1 MAWEP
6 TLRQRRATSVSAF
19 TALVTPFDS
28 RYRADEPAL
37 VRLLAWHE
45 ANGMDGVVIAGT
57 NGEGPSLS
65 GAEKRDLFQLAC
77 SSAGRLRI
85 VAGLGTCALSEA
97 TWLARRAAEAGAE
110 MLLVQAPFYF
120 RSASEAGI
128 EAFFDAVLSESA
140 LPALLYNHPMT
151 GFTLAPE
158 MLTRLAE
165 KHSSLA
171 GVKDSSGD
179 IELFRRYRQALPG
192 KIVLVGDERLLLH
205 SLHEGGN
212 GTISGLANSMPHLIS
227 RQVRE
232 RSDALQQLID
242 EAVERLKRYPQPAVH
257 KCVLNLL
264 GLPGGT
270 LRPPLEPLD
279 GAGADD
285 VRGFLAGFAAPP
297 AA

>member
-1 MAWEP
+1 MP
-6 TLRQRRATSVSAF
+6 AF

-28 RYRADEPAL
+28 RFRVDEPAL
-37 VRLLAWHE
+37 VRLLAWQE

-120 RSASEAGI
+120 RSASETGL
-128 EAFFDAVLSESA
+128 EAFFDAVLSESDV
-140 LPALLYNHPMT
+140 PALLYNHPMT
-151 GFTLAPE
+151 GFTLSPE

-165 KHSSLA
+165 KHSSFA

-179 IELFRRYRQALPG
+179 FELFLRYRQALPG
-192 KIVLVGDERLLLH
+192 KVVLVGDERLLLR
-205 SLHEGGN
+205 SLQEGGD
-212 GTISGLANSMPHLIS
+212 GTISGLANSVPHLIS

-232 RSDALQQLID
+232 RCDALQQLID
-242 EAVERLKRYPQPAVH
+242 DAVERLKRYPQPAVH

-279 GAGADD
+279 GASTDD
-285 VRGFLAGFAAPP
+285 VSSFLAGFAAPP
-297 AA
+297 TA